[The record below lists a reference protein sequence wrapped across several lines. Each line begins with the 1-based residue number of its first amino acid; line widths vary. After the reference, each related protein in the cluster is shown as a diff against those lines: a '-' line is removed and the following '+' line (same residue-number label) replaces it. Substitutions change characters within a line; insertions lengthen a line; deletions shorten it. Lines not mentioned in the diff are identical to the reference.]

1 MMNLGFGKWKRL
13 TDKRLDLETQRRKL
27 IQRFQGTRHL
37 SLDRERVTDS
47 KEDHEDSSS
56 EQPQTKTSY
65 AQIMAG
71 SPEAPGRIQTCW
83 NPTSSS
89 VCLMTTHP
97 PLPRIFSTLSS
108 ILSDLFQIFPVFLFF
123 FFLKLVSVSIFHNLR
138 KCQWPQI
145 ALNFNIHSLI
155 LHWTAS
161 MIEHQSTTSHYL
173 H

>member
-13 TDKRLDLETQRRKL
+13 RDKRLDLETQRRKL

-108 ILSDLFQIFPVFLFF
+108 ILSDLFQIFPVFFF
-123 FFLKLVSVSIFHNLR
+123 FFFWNLFLLASFTILENVSGPKLLSILTYT
-138 KCQWPQI
+138 P
-145 ALNFNIHSLI
+145 
-155 LHWTAS
+155 
-161 MIEHQSTTSHYL
+161 
-173 H
+173 

>member
-71 SPEAPGRIQTCW
+71 SPEAPGRIQTC
-83 NPTSSS
+83 
-89 VCLMTTHP
+89 
-97 PLPRIFSTLSS
+97 
-108 ILSDLFQIFPVFLFF
+108 
-123 FFLKLVSVSIFHNLR
+123 
-138 KCQWPQI
+138 
-145 ALNFNIHSLI
+145 
-155 LHWTAS
+155 
-161 MIEHQSTTSHYL
+161 
-173 H
+173 